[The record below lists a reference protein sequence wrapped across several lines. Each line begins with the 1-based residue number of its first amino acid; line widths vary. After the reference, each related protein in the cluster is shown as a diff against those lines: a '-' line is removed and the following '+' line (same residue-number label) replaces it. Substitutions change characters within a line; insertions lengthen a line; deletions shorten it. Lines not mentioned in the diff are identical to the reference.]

1 MCCCHSLSGFS
12 VNGLSVF
19 LPSEGKDLKIPICGI
34 PYNRYVGEVENHWRS
49 HSGMC
54 LDIRKDVRKDIRK
67 DVTALTNKHFKRS
80 GIKFEKKGE
89 KKDFTE

>member
-1 MCCCHSLSGFS
+1 MCCCHSLSEFS

-49 HSGMC
+49 HLGMC
-54 LDIRKDVRKDIRK
+54 LDIGK